1 MGYLFE
7 KFVYLFMLSQI
18 KEKKKMNDFLIKL
31 GIFILTYSLLTSVK
45 ILNKMQGHSAEI
57 IGVTLKVEYTV

>member
-7 KFVYLFMLSQI
+7 NFVYLFMLSQI